1 VNAAQCYKAPI
12 FQEGA
17 MRRRSGIVISALVLA
32 ACQWVPLTEEG
43 EQVRVGNAAEIEGC
57 RELGKVSGKST
68 VTVGPL
74 ARNEEKVAAE
84 VEALARNEAA
94 KMGANVIVP
103 TGALDW
109 DEREYAAYRCG
120 L

>member
-1 VNAAQCYKAPI
+1 MRLRRFGFAIGCAA
-12 FQEGA
+12 
-17 MRRRSGIVISALVLA
+17 ALCA
-32 ACQWVPLTEEG
+32 ACQWVPLTAEG
-43 EQVRVGNAAEIEGC
+43 EQVRVGNAAEVEGC
-57 RELGKVSGKST
+57 RELGKVTGKTT

-74 ARNEEKVAAE
+74 ARNEEKVASE

-109 DEREYAAYRCG
+109 DQREYAAFRCDV
-120 L
+120 

>member
-1 VNAAQCYKAPI
+1 M
-12 FQEGA
+12 
-17 MRRRSGIVISALVLA
+17 MRRIRIGLACAVALGA
-32 ACQWVPLTEEG
+32 ACQWVPVTPEG
-43 EQVRVGNAAEIEGC
+43 EQVRVGNAAEVEGC
-57 RELGKVSGKST
+57 RSVGKVTGKT
-68 VTVGPL
+68 TITVGPL
-74 ARNEEKVAAE
+74 ARNEEKVASE

-109 DEREYAAYRCG
+109 DQREYAAYRCD

>member
-1 VNAAQCYKAPI
+1 MPVTP
-12 FQEGA
+12 
-17 MRRRSGIVISALVLA
+17 
-32 ACQWVPLTEEG
+32 EG
-43 EQVRVGNAAEIEGC
+43 EQVRVGNAAEVEGC
-57 RELGKVSGKST
+57 RELGKVTGKST

-109 DEREYAAYRCG
+109 DEREYAAFRCDV
-120 L
+120 